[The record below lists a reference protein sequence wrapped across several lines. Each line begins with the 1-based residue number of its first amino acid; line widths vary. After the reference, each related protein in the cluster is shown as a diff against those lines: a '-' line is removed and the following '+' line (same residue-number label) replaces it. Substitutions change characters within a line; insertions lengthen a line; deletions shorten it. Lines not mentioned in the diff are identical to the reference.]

1 MGVISKQVNMVVWE
15 IRVRKMR
22 RKRGNQERRRRRGP
36 VAAGGEKKRGRE
48 REIKKEQKGIG
59 KMGNN
64 KKSMS
69 FLAT

>member
-1 MGVISKQVNMVVWE
+1 MVVWE

-48 REIKKEQKGIG
+48 RDKERAKRYW
-59 KMGNN
+59 
-64 KKSMS
+64 
-69 FLAT
+69 